1 MFKKNDTPIAI
12 YQDDYK
18 PAKLMY
24 NGMKVAGYSENEFR
38 DTHIGVRHT
47 YNDNLNCVL
56 EGRHTQDTKYLIK
69 WNQLVPDEEAVETVS
84 DGIIQQG
91 HNVRIVCIELKSK
104 HIYYFHVQSK
114 TSSNYPVG
122 TIFSCSVWDKAT
134 GSTVSKYQFKIRGE
148 YETATLRFQT
158 VSDGVHWLQCARNE
172 HPVAEQEI
180 NPITLSTKNAY
191 LLDLTEM
198 FGAGLE
204 PDLETCRKIFPC
216 EYYPYNAGEMMPMP
230 KGAMVNFNQL
240 KDGNRLYRNYASVSS
255 ESYLVKNEYNYVK
268 VTCIDSDAWGA
279 ANSYHSSP
287 VPGHEYLLINNARG
301 NFLTRIRS
309 GIGQPGLVN
318 SSKHNIIQVTEEWQL
333 CYSFVKA
340 ISSDTSMYCQILR
353 TDDAKENNILN
364 GELEAKNMM
373 LFDLTKMFGAGNE
386 PSTVEEFKALF
397 PEDYYEYVES
407 KAVPTIGFYRDGKLV
422 ENGLMSKYKE
432 NNYCANPC
440 DVVPVANPRFEIK
453 RKLYW
458 NQCIPDWYVTG
469 TLVWGKYSSDRPVR
483 FEDGVIKINT
493 ESSNTAKRISLLSA
507 YSPDYRHIG
516 VLRLEVKALQ
526 DFTSSIRLYFGG
538 SWTSNYVEYTN
549 SWTTVEIRY
558 VPTESSR
565 AVAFSIGF
573 DGKNKVSDGSDCCA
587 MRNIQYFDLTKM
599 FGAGNE
605 PSIEEFRTMF
615 PEDYYPY
622 DEGHYISEYP
632 VSSAS
637 YEFPY
642 GDLYGDGE
650 VNDTVE
656 PRVMVD
662 GEWKCRVTRRWRKFY
677 LKDALNIHP
686 YTMYKDIEGKDK
698 YLQDRYNVNRTICLL
713 CCLAADSDADY
724 DSLKG
729 VANTKVYSNIF
740 NAYPGQYDN
749 LSLSGQMP
757 GHIAIH
763 TNNQLYPCYFYASL
777 TYVELGIPE
786 DYTPVE
792 MSEIE
797 TYCNAWVER
806 YITNASEENAPYI
819 LYQVQNPV
827 VELYDPVP
835 QMKTYPVNTFIDSE
849 AIINTKIKTVD
860 LK

>member
-38 DTHIGVRHT
+38 DSHIGVRHT

-69 WNQLVPDEEAVETVS
+69 WNQLVPDEEAVESVS

-91 HNVRIVCIELKSK
+91 TNVRTIKINCKK
-104 HIYYFHVQSK
+104 NHIYFWHVQSK
-114 TSSNYPVG
+114 ASENYPTKTQFRWYVH
-122 TIFSCSVWDKAT
+122 D
-134 GSTVSKYQFKIRGE
+134 STNKTTLSGGLFYKRGE
-148 YETATLRFQT
+148 YETVTIRFQT
-158 VSDGVHWLQCARNE
+158 KSDCLVHLQCARNE
-172 HPVAEQEI
+172 YPVAEQEI

-240 KDGNRLYRNYASVSS
+240 KDGNRLYRNYAAASS
-255 ESYLVKNEYNYVK
+255 ESYLVENGYNYVK

-287 VPGHEYLLINNARG
+287 VPGHEYLFINNARG
-301 NFLTRIRS
+301 NFITRIRS
-309 GIGQPGLVN
+309 GIGQSGLVN
-318 SSKHNIIQVTEEWQL
+318 SSNHNIIQVTEDWQL

-340 ISSDTSMYCQILR
+340 ISSDTNMYCQILR
-353 TDDAKENNILN
+353 TDDAKSNNILN

-373 LFDLTKMFGAGNE
+373 LFDLTKMFGPGNE
-386 PSTVEEFKALF
+386 PSTVEEFRTLF

-407 KAVPTIGFYRDGKLV
+407 KSVPTIGFYRDGKLV

-440 DVVPVANPRFEIK
+440 DVVPVTNPKLEIK

-458 NQCIPDWYVTG
+458 NQLADKI
-469 TLVWGKYSSDRPVR
+469 LVLANY
-483 FEDGVIKINT
+483 
-493 ESSNTAKRISLLSA
+493 
-507 YSPDYRHIG
+507 
-516 VLRLEVKALQ
+516 
-526 DFTSSIRLYFGG
+526 G
-538 SWTSNYVEYTN
+538 STVTSNNDIWIWNITAPNLAGYNAYIRASSMLGTMLDGHVYYMSFNAKSTNDTLLYVKCNN
-549 SWTTVEIRY
+549 SVDNVKPFAFITANIKSNESTAIKGIFTYKQLLYGGWVYFSNDAITTIE
-558 VPTESSR
+558 
-565 AVAFSIGF
+565 FSKFNVI
-573 DGKNKVSDGSDCCA
+573 
-587 MRNIQYFDLTKM
+587 DLTKM

-605 PSIEEFRTMF
+605 PTLEEFKSMF

-632 VSSAS
+632 VSSVS

-677 LKDALNIHP
+677 LKDAASLQM
-686 YTMYKDIEGKDK
+686 YTYRATPEG
-698 YLQDRYNVNRTICLL
+698 LLEQVETRYNVTRGVCVSIFIKVSGTVGFDL
-713 CCLAADSDADY
+713 
-724 DSLKG
+724 LKG
-729 VANTKVYSNIF
+729 VSGTKVYSNIF
-740 NAYPGQYDN
+740 NAYPNIYTILPLEG
-749 LSLSGQMP
+749 SKH

-763 TNNQLYPCYFYASL
+763 PNDAQYPWHFYASL
-777 TYVELGIPE
+777 SYNELGIPNDVDISDWTE
-786 DYTPVE
+786 LR
-792 MSEIE
+792 
-797 TYCNAWVER
+797 TYFNAWVER